1 MKRVFSAIVAVLI
14 LLVSAGAFSAGAAEG
29 DVKFDITY
37 TCSLSSSAVPY
48 NDIKQAI
55 PSLASLS
62 ELYKSCKLIV
72 KVGSTTKEIPLAYK
86 DGEGYADINVAIPSD
101 TESVDISIKLVSP
114 NNSSTVIF
122 TEPTQTVEYKKG
134 DTSASVHTEL
144 NWTDAVLSLRD
155 DSRFVAIIDRLYDKL
170 MEQNGSDWGN
180 AIVDKLINVV
190 KHSLSKT
197 SISLQMLFADD
208 LFNSPQVNDIINK
221 IYTYVYP
228 TAFLLMCVI
237 WLFSVGKSSVSTD
250 LWNKDGYI
258 KPLVRLLWGIGI
270 MSLSMPLLELIF
282 NIFHR
287 MATVTAVYTGIGVV
301 GEGSFLL
308 AILSEARYWVDE
320 SWIIGGIMTVINISI
335 NIAKLAPGF
344 ITNVLFALIFYII
357 VAIRFLKLAT
367 LQCISPFFF
376 ACAGSEKADRYL
388 HSFLKE
394 YIIYSAQMFIAIII
408 YSLLSIM
415 YAVMPVGAD
424 GISLILSVLI
434 YIAGIICVCGSAK
447 FLRNLFQ

>member
-1 MKRVFSAIVAVLI
+1 MKRVFSAMVAVLI
-14 LLVSAGAFSAGAAEG
+14 LLVGAGAFSAGAAEE
-29 DVKFDITY
+29 DIKFEITY
-37 TCSLSSSAVPY
+37 TCSLSSSSVPY

-62 ELYKSCKLIV
+62 DLYKSCKLTV

-86 DGEGYADINVAIPSD
+86 DGEGYANIIVAIPSD
-101 TESVDISIKLVSP
+101 VESVDISIKLVSP
-114 NNSSTVIF
+114 KNSSTVIF
-122 TEPTQTVEYKKG
+122 TEPAQTVEYKKG
-134 DTSASVHTEL
+134 ATRTSVYSEL
-144 NWTDAVLSLRD
+144 NWTDAVLSLRN
-155 DSRFVAIIDRLYDKL
+155 DSKTIEIIDRLYDKL
-170 MEQNGSDWGN
+170 MEQNGSDWGS
-180 AIVDKLINVV
+180 AIVDKLTVYIETYLSTYSM
-190 KHSLSKT
+190 SLD
-197 SISLQMLFADD
+197 MLFADD

-237 WLFSVGKSSVSTD
+237 WLVSVGKSSVSTD

-282 NIFHR
+282 TVFHR
-287 MATVTAVYTGIGVV
+287 MATVTALYTGGGLV

-308 AILSEARYWVDE
+308 AILSEARNWVDE

-344 ITNVLFALIFYII
+344 IINVLFALIFYII

-376 ACAGSEKADRYL
+376 ACAGSEKADKYL

-394 YIIYSAQMFIAIII
+394 YIIYAAQMFIAIIM
-408 YSLLSIM
+408 YCLLSIM
-415 YAVMPVGAD
+415 YAVMPGAD
-424 GISLILSVLI
+424 GISLILGVLI